1 MNRSLTFKLIIAFLV
16 VSLVGIGLVAL
27 LAGRIARVE
36 VSDFVRQQQRQ
47 QLARELTD
55 YYQQQ
60 GSWRGVEEMVFPSE
74 TAAGVASA
82 DTGRP
87 LALADNNRRVI
98 RSGAGYQVGSRV
110 PQGAMVGVVTP
121 LLVDGQPV
129 GVLVGQHRHRQMPLT
144 IDSLMQRI
152 GRLLLLGAGGAALV
166 ALLLGTVLART
177 LVRPLRELTS
187 ATQAMAEGD
196 LNQRVP
202 VRSQDELGQL
212 AAAFNEMNQKLS
224 QARQQRRQLTADIA
238 HDLRTP
244 LSLIL
249 GHAEAMRDGVLPA
262 DPETLAIVHDEARRL
277 ARLVEDLRLLSL
289 SEAGELPLNLSAT
302 DPQQMLLRATAVY
315 QQAAEQQQISLTIEA
330 APDLPPVRADGDR
343 LTQVWDNLL
352 ANSLRH
358 TPPGGQ
364 IRLRALAGD
373 GEVIVQVAD
382 TGPGIEPAALPH
394 IFERFYRADGA
405 RRREDGGS
413 GLGLA
418 IARSIVV
425 AHNGRIWAE
434 SELGQGT
441 TVYVA
446 LPVGNDGTGWR

>member
-1 MNRSLTFKLIIAFLV
+1 
-16 VSLVGIGLVAL
+16 
-27 LAGRIARVE
+27 
-36 VSDFVRQQQRQ
+36 
-47 QLARELTD
+47 
-55 YYQQQ
+55 
-60 GSWRGVEEMVFPSE
+60 
-74 TAAGVASA
+74 
-82 DTGRP
+82 
-87 LALADNNRRVI
+87 
-98 RSGAGYQVGSRV
+98 
-110 PQGAMVGVVTP
+110 
-121 LLVDGQPV
+121 
-129 GVLVGQHRHRQMPLT
+129 
-144 IDSLMQRI
+144 
-152 GRLLLLGAGGAALV
+152 
-166 ALLLGTVLART
+166 
-177 LVRPLRELTS
+177 
-187 ATQAMAEGD
+187 
-196 LNQRVP
+196 
-202 VRSQDELGQL
+202 
-212 AAAFNEMNQKLS
+212 MNQKLS

-262 DPETLAIVHDEARRL
+262 DPETLAIVHDEAGRL

-343 LTQVWDNLL
+343 LAQVWDNLL

-364 IRLRALAGD
+364 IRLRALAGE
-373 GEVIVQVAD
+373 GEVIFQVAD

-441 TVYVA
+441 TIYVA
-446 LPVGNDGTGWR
+446 LPVGMGNW

>member
-1 MNRSLTFKLIIAFLV
+1 MNRSLTLKLIISFLA
-16 VSLVGIGLVAL
+16 VSLVGIGLVAV
-27 LAGRIARVE
+27 LAGRIANVE
-36 VSDFVRQQQRQ
+36 FSGFVQQQQRQ
-47 QLARELTD
+47 QLARELAN
-55 YYQQQ
+55 YYETHGDWQ
-60 GSWRGVEEMVFPSE
+60 GIETAVFPSE
-74 TAAGVASA
+74 VTAGIADAGV
-82 DTGRP
+82 TRP
-87 LALADNNRRVI
+87 LALAASNGRVV
-98 RSGAGYQVGSRV
+98 RSGAGHGFGERVPPRILAEGMPIMVGGEQVGI
-110 PQGAMVGVVTP
+110 
-121 LLVDGQPV
+121 LVSE
-129 GVLVGQHRHRQMPLT
+129 HRHRQMPLT
-144 IDSLMQRI
+144 IDNLMQRVN
-152 GRLLLLGAGGAALV
+152 RALLLGAGGAALI

-177 LVRPLRELTS
+177 LVRPLRELTG
-187 ATQAMAEGD
+187 ATQALAAGD

-212 AAAFNEMNQKLS
+212 ATAFNEMNQKLV
-224 QARQQRRQLTADIA
+224 QAQQQRRQMTADIA

-262 DPETLAIVHDEARRL
+262 DPEALAIVHDEARRL

-289 SEAGELPLNLSAT
+289 SEAGELPLALGLVEPRQT
-302 DPQQMLLRATAVY
+302 LL
-315 QQAAEQQQISLTIEA
+315 QAAAAHQSAAHQQQITLTVQA

-343 LTQVWDNLL
+343 LAQVWHNLI

-358 TPPGGQ
+358 TPTGGQ
-364 IRLRALAGD
+364 VWLRATAND
-373 GEVIVQVAD
+373 GEVVFQVAD

-425 AHNGRIWAE
+425 AHNGRIWAK
-434 SELGQGT
+434 SQSGMGAT
-441 TVYVA
+441 IYVA
-446 LPVGNDGTGWR
+446 LPLAES

>member
-1 MNRSLTFKLIIAFLV
+1 MNRSLTLKLITSFLA
-16 VSLVGIGLVAL
+16 VSLMGIGLVAV
-27 LAGRIARVE
+27 LAGRIANVE
-36 VSDFVRQQQRQ
+36 FSGFVQQQQRQ
-47 QLARELTD
+47 QLARELAN
-55 YYQQQ
+55 YYEMHRGWQ
-60 GSWRGVEEMVFPSE
+60 GIE
-74 TAAGVASA
+74 TAVFTSEVTAGITDAGMS
-82 DTGRP
+82 RP
-87 LALADNNRRVI
+87 LALAASNGRVV
-98 RSGAGYQVGSRV
+98 RSGAGHGFGGRV
-110 PQGAMVGVVTP
+110 PPRMLTEGTPIMVG
-121 LLVDGQPV
+121 GEQV

-144 IDSLMQRI
+144 IDSLMQRVN
-152 GRLLLLGAGGAALV
+152 RALLLGAGGAALV

-177 LVRPLRELTS
+177 LVRPLRELTG

-212 AAAFNEMNQKLS
+212 AAAFNEMNQKLG
-224 QARQQRRQLTADIA
+224 QAQQQRRQMTADIA

-262 DPETLAIVHDEARRL
+262 DPEALTIVHDEARRL

-289 SEAGELPLNLSAT
+289 SEAGELPLVLGLVEPRQT
-302 DPQQMLLRATAVY
+302 LLHAVAAH
-315 QQAAEQQQISLTIEA
+315 QPAAEQQQITLTVQA
-330 APDLPPVRADGDR
+330 DADLPPVRADGDR
-343 LTQVWDNLL
+343 LAQVWHNLL

-358 TPPGGQ
+358 TPAGGQ

-373 GEVIVQVAD
+373 GEVIFQVAD
-382 TGPGIEPAALPH
+382 TGPGIEPATLPH

-418 IARSIVV
+418 IARSIVL
-425 AHNGRIWAE
+425 AHNGRIWVE

-441 TVYVA
+441 TIYVA
-446 LPVGNDGTGWR
+446 LPA

>member
-1 MNRSLTFKLIIAFLV
+1 MNRSLTVKLIISFLA
-16 VSLVGIGLVAL
+16 VSLVGIGLVAV
-27 LAGRIARVE
+27 LAGRIATVE
-36 VSDFVRQQQRQ
+36 FSGFVQQQQRQ
-47 QLARELTD
+47 QLARELAN
-55 YYQQQ
+55 YYETHGGWQ
-60 GSWRGVEEMVFPSE
+60 GIETAVFPSE
-74 TAAGVASA
+74 LTAGITEAGVS
-82 DTGRP
+82 RP
-87 LALADNNRRVI
+87 LALAGSNGRVV
-98 RSGAGYQVGSRV
+98 RSGAGHGFGGRVPPRILAEGTPIMVSGEQVGI
-110 PQGAMVGVVTP
+110 
-121 LLVDGQPV
+121 LVSEY
-129 GVLVGQHRHRQMPLT
+129 RHRQMPLT
-144 IDSLMQRI
+144 IENLMQRVN
-152 GRLLLLGAGGAALV
+152 RALLLGAGGAALI
-166 ALLLGTVLART
+166 ALLLGTVLAQT
-177 LVRPLRELTS
+177 LVRPLRELTG
-187 ATQAMAEGD
+187 ATQALAAGD

-212 AAAFNEMNQKLS
+212 ATAFNEMNQKLV
-224 QARQQRRQLTADIA
+224 QAQQQRRQLTADIA

-343 LTQVWDNLL
+343 LAQVWDNLL

-364 IRLRALAGD
+364 IRLRALAGE
-373 GEVIVQVAD
+373 GEVIFQVAD

>member
-1 MNRSLTFKLIIAFLV
+1 MSRSLTLKLILAFLA
-16 VSLVGIGLVAL
+16 VSLVGIGLVAV
-27 LAGRIARVE
+27 LAGRIASVE
-36 VSDFVRQQQRQ
+36 FSGFVQQQQRQ
-47 QLARELTD
+47 QLARELAN
-55 YYQQQ
+55 YYETHGGWQ
-60 GSWRGVEEMVFPSE
+60 GIE
-74 TAAGVASA
+74 TAVFSSEAAAGMTEAGAS
-82 DTGRP
+82 RP
-87 LALADNNRRVI
+87 LALAGANGRVV
-98 RSGAGYQVGSRV
+98 RSGAGHGFGGRVPPRMLAEGMPIMVGGEQVGI
-110 PQGAMVGVVTP
+110 
-121 LLVDGQPV
+121 LVSD
-129 GVLVGQHRHRQMPLT
+129 HRHRQMPLT
-144 IDSLMQRI
+144 IDSLMQRVN
-152 GRLLLLGAGGAALV
+152 RALLLGAGGAALI
-166 ALLLGTVLART
+166 ALLLGTVLAQT
-177 LVRPLRELTS
+177 LVRPLRELTG
-187 ATQAMAEGD
+187 ATQAMAGGD

-212 AAAFNEMNQKLS
+212 ANAFNEMNQKLS
-224 QARQQRRQLTADIA
+224 QAQQQRRQMTADIA

-262 DPETLAIVHDEARRL
+262 DPEALAIVHDEARRL

-289 SEAGELPLNLSAT
+289 SEAGELPLALGPVEPRQT
-302 DPQQMLLRATAVY
+302 LLHAAAAH
-315 QQAAEQQQISLTIEA
+315 QPAAEQQQITLTVQA
-330 APDLPPVRADGDR
+330 ASDLTPVWADGDR
-343 LTQVWDNLL
+343 LAQVWDNLL

-364 IRLRALAGD
+364 VRLRATQGD
-373 GEVIVQVAD
+373 REIIFQVSD

-425 AHNGRIWAE
+425 VHNGRIWAE

-441 TVYVA
+441 IVYVA